1 VWLVEIWLAWRMT
14 VSMIIAFVGLSLL
27 LAMTP
32 GPDTFLVLRFSLR
45 DSRSGVAAATGSA
58 LGSLLWAFA
67 VAAGLASILEHSATA
82 YRAVKIAGGLY
93 LIYLGLRVLLRR
105 RHGVASDLSERPTRD
120 QTSVAALGSGL
131 LSCALNPKVGLFFLA
146 IVPQFVLPHSSL
158 FSTVL
163 TLGVIDTVVAFA
175 WLVVLAFIAARAVGW
190 LRRPRITTMLDRVSA
205 AILTTF
211 GVATV
216 ASAE

>member
-1 VWLVEIWLAWRMT
+1 
-14 VSMIIAFVGLSLL
+14 MIMAFVGLSLL

-45 DSRSGVAAATGSA
+45 DAKSGIAAAAGSA

-67 VAAGLASILEHSATA
+67 VAVGLASLLEQSATA
-82 YRAVKIAGGLY
+82 YRIVKIAGGLY

-105 RHGVASDLSERPTRD
+105 RQEVTSNHAERPTGER
-120 QTSVAALGSGL
+120 TPAAAFGSGL
-131 LSCALNPKVGLFFLA
+131 MSCTLNPKVGLFFLA
-146 IVPQFVLPHSSL
+146 IVPQFVPPHASL
-158 FSTVL
+158 FPTVL
-163 TLGVIDTVVAFA
+163 TLGVIDTAVAFA
-175 WLVVLAFIAARAVGW
+175 WLLVISSLAARAVTW
-190 LRRPRITTMLDRVSA
+190 LRRPRVTTILNRVTA

-211 GVATV
+211 GVATI

>member
-1 VWLVEIWLAWRMT
+1 MT
-14 VSMIIAFVGLSLL
+14 ASLIMAFVGLSLL

-45 DSRSGVAAATGSA
+45 DAKSGIAAAAGSA

-67 VAAGLASILEHSATA
+67 VAVGLASLLEQSAAA
-82 YRAVKIAGGLY
+82 YRIVKIAGGLY

-105 RHGVASDLSERPTRD
+105 RHEATSNLAERPTRD
-120 QTSVAALGSGL
+120 RAPAAAFGSGVM
-131 LSCALNPKVGLFFLA
+131 SCALNPKVGLFFLA
-146 IVPQFVLPHSSL
+146 IVPQFVPPHSSL
-158 FSTVL
+158 FTTVL
-163 TLGVIDTVVAFA
+163 TLGAIDAVIGFA
-175 WLVVLAFIAARAVGW
+175 WLVVLAFIAARAVAW
-190 LRRPRITTMLDRVSA
+190 LRRPRVTAVLNRVNA
-205 AILTTF
+205 GVLTAF